1 MAQPHSY
8 SETIESLLI
17 DLLRLTSEAGAK
29 DLAVETIKCVLLAR
43 LATVEAEC
51 AIRSCLSASAA
62 ESASTP
68 TPSLALTFAE
78 LQTLEEATVQGV
90 PEKLN

>member
-29 DLAVETIKCVLLAR
+29 DLAVETIKCVLMAR
-43 LATVEAEC
+43 LAAVDRGAAYAQTV
-51 AIRSCLSASAA
+51 SGT
-62 ESASTP
+62 TP
-68 TPSLALTFAE
+68 TAMEILFGHLSSSRN
-78 LQTLEEATVQGV
+78 ATRASQWVKQMG
-90 PEKLN
+90 